1 MPRTHP
7 LELRKRVVAHVE
19 EGHSHR
25 STANHFRVSVKFV
38 NDMMKLKK
46 ETGSLVPRS
55 FATRKGSGKLEPYR
69 DWLCDRVQSNAD
81 ITLDQLSLELR
92 ERFSVDVHRW
102 TICRFL
108 HRLGLTHKKRQS
120 WQANSAEKM

>member
-7 LELRKRVVAHVE
+7 FELRQRVVRRVE

-25 STANHFRVSVKFV
+25 STASHFEVSVKFV
-38 NDMMKLKK
+38 NDMVKLKR

-55 FATRKGSGKLEPYR
+55 FATRKGSGKLEPYK

-81 ITLDQLSLELR
+81 ITLDQLSLELS
-92 ERFSVDVHRW
+92 ERFSLDVHRW

-108 HRLGLTHKKRQS
+108 HRLGLSHKKRQLS
-120 WQANSAEKM
+120 QRNNTGTM